1 MKMYDL
7 RSDTFTKPTEA
18 MRKAMYNAEVGDD
31 VYGEDPTAEKL
42 QRMAEEITG
51 KEQSLIVSS
60 GCMGNL
66 IPLMLKGGRGMEVL
80 TSGYSHI
87 VNHEIGAVASLS
99 GTLPVII
106 PSDYGRMKAEEIEK
120 HIHGYAY
127 DMSESAINETENTT
141 SGIVYPIDELKRIKA
156 LADSHS
162 LWVHMDGARIF
173 NAAVETGISVRE
185 YAETASDITFCLSK
199 GLGCPAFSILSGDR
213 DFIEKAKRVRKL
225 LGGGMRQ
232 IGIFAAAGI
241 YALEN
246 NIARL
251 KDDHEHRAA
260 ISEALEKT
268 GWADIAI
275 SSTNMIFFNS
285 SYPMDNIVRTFREKG
300 VLFLKE
306 GEMGRIVLSLNISD
320 EDTDAIVRIIES
332 TSAEEFL

>member
-1 MKMYDL
+1 MYDL

-18 MRKAMYNAEVGDD
+18 MRKAMYSAEVGDD
-31 VYGEDPTAEKL
+31 VYGEDPTVERL

-51 KEQSLIVSS
+51 KERSLVVSS

-66 IPLMLKGGRGMEVL
+66 IPLMIKGGKGMEVL

-87 VNHEIGAVASLS
+87 VNHEIGAVSSLG

-106 PSDYGRMKAEEIEK
+106 PSDHGIMKADEIAK

-127 DMSESAINETENTT
+127 DMSESAIIETENTT
-141 SGIVYPIDELKRIKA
+141 SGIVYPIDELRSIRK
-156 LADSHS
+156 LADSNN

-173 NAAVETGISVRE
+173 NASVESGISVRE

-199 GLGCPAFSILSGDR
+199 GLGCPAFSILSGDK
-213 DFIEKAKRVRKL
+213 DFIEKAKRLRKL

-232 IGIFAAAGI
+232 IGILAAAGI

-246 NIARL
+246 NVARL

-260 ISEALEKT
+260 ISEALAGT
-268 GWADIAI
+268 SWADIEI
-275 SSTNMIFFNS
+275 SATNMIFFRSDYN
-285 SYPMDNIVRTFREKG
+285 MDSIVAAFRRKG

-306 GEMGRIVLSLNISD
+306 GDMGRIVLSLNISD
-320 EDTDAIVRIIES
+320 EDTKEIVKIIENMDP
-332 TSAEEFL
+332 EEFV

>member
-1 MKMYDL
+1 MYDL

-18 MRKAMYNAEVGDD
+18 MRKAMYSAEVGDD
-31 VYGEDPTAEKL
+31 VYGEDQTVERL

-51 KEQSLIVSS
+51 KERSLVVSS

-66 IPLMLKGGRGMEVL
+66 IPLMIKGGKGMEVL

-87 VNHEIGAVASLS
+87 VNHEIGAVSSLG

-106 PSDYGRMKAEEIEK
+106 PSDHGIMKADEIAK

-127 DMSESAINETENTT
+127 DMSESAIIETENTT
-141 SGIVYPIDELKRIKA
+141 SGIVYPIDELRSIRK
-156 LADSHS
+156 LADSNN

-173 NAAVETGISVRE
+173 NASVESGISVRE

-199 GLGCPAFSILSGDR
+199 GLGCPAFSILSGDK
-213 DFIEKAKRVRKL
+213 DFIEKAKRLRKL

-232 IGIFAAAGI
+232 IGILAAAGI

-246 NIARL
+246 NVARL

-260 ISEALEKT
+260 ISEALART
-268 GWADIAI
+268 DWADIEI
-275 SSTNMIFFNS
+275 SATNMIFFRS
-285 SYPMDNIVRTFREKG
+285 DYDMDSIVAAFRRKG

-306 GEMGRIVLSLNISD
+306 GDMGRIVLSLNISD
-320 EDTDAIVRIIES
+320 EDTKEIVKIIENMDP
-332 TSAEEFL
+332 EEFV

>member
-1 MKMYDL
+1 MYDL
-7 RSDTFTKPTEA
+7 RSDTFTKPSEA
-18 MRKAMYNAEVGDD
+18 MRKAMYSAEVGDD

-51 KEQSLIVSS
+51 KERSLIVSS
-60 GCMGNL
+60 GW
-66 IPLMLKGGRGMEVL
+66 EVL

-99 GTLPVII
+99 GTLPVIV
-106 PSDYGRMKAEEIEK
+106 PSEYGIMKAEEIAK

-127 DMSESAINETENTT
+127 DMSQTAIIETENTT
-141 SGIVYPIDELKRIKA
+141 SGIVYPIDELRKIKEI
-156 LADSHS
+156 ADSHS

-173 NAAVETGISVRE
+173 NASVETGISVRE

-213 DFIEKAKRVRKL
+213 EFIEKAKRVRKL

-232 IGIFAAAGI
+232 IGILAAAGI

-246 NIARL
+246 NIQRL
-251 KDDHEHRAA
+251 KDDHEHRER
-260 ISEALEKT
+260 ISSALEKT
-268 GWADIAI
+268 GWADMKI
-275 SSTNMIFFNS
+275 SSTNMIFFS
-285 SYPMDNIVRTFREKG
+285 SEYDMDRIVSAFREKG

-306 GEMGRIVLSLNISD
+306 GDMGRIVLSMNISD
-320 EDTDAIVRIIES
+320 EDTDAIVKIIGS
-332 TSAEEFL
+332 MDAREFS

>member
-1 MKMYDL
+1 MYDL
-7 RSDTFTKPTEA
+7 RSDTFTKPTDA
-18 MRKAMYNAEVGDD
+18 MRKAMYSAEVGDD
-31 VYGEDPTAEKL
+31 VYGEDPTVERL

-51 KEQSLIVSS
+51 KERSLVVSS

-66 IPLMLKGGRGMEVL
+66 IPLMIKGGKGMEVL

-87 VNHEIGAVASLS
+87 VNHEIGAVSSLG

-106 PSDYGRMKAEEIEK
+106 PSDHGIMKADEIAK

-127 DMSESAINETENTT
+127 DMSESAIIETENTT
-141 SGIVYPIDELKRIKA
+141 SGIVYPIDELRSIRK
-156 LADSHS
+156 LADSNN

-173 NAAVETGISVRE
+173 NASVESGISVRE

-199 GLGCPAFSILSGDR
+199 GLGCPAFSILSGDK
-213 DFIEKAKRVRKL
+213 DFIEKAKRLRKL

-232 IGIFAAAGI
+232 IGILAAAGI

-246 NIARL
+246 NVARL

-260 ISEALEKT
+260 ISEALAGT
-268 GWADIAI
+268 SWADIEI
-275 SSTNMIFFNS
+275 SATNMIFFRSDYN
-285 SYPMDNIVRTFREKG
+285 MDSIVAAFRRKG

-306 GEMGRIVLSLNISD
+306 GDMGRIVLSLNISD
-320 EDTDAIVRIIES
+320 EDTKEIVKIIENMDP
-332 TSAEEFL
+332 EEFV

>member
-1 MKMYDL
+1 MYDL

-18 MRKAMYNAEVGDD
+18 MRKVMYSAEVGDD
-31 VYGEDPTAEKL
+31 VYGEDPTVERL

-51 KEQSLIVSS
+51 KERSLVVSS

-66 IPLMLKGGRGMEVL
+66 IPLMIKGGKGMEVL

-87 VNHEIGAVASLS
+87 VNHEIGAVSSLG

-106 PSDYGRMKAEEIEK
+106 PSDHGIMKADEIAK

-127 DMSESAINETENTT
+127 DMSESAIIETENTT
-141 SGIVYPIDELKRIKA
+141 SGIVYPIDELRSIRK
-156 LADSHS
+156 LADSNN

-173 NAAVETGISVRE
+173 NASVESGISVRE

-199 GLGCPAFSILSGDR
+199 GLGCPAFSILSGDK
-213 DFIEKAKRVRKL
+213 DFIEKAKRLRKL

-232 IGIFAAAGI
+232 IGILAAAGI

-246 NIARL
+246 NVARL

-260 ISEALEKT
+260 ISEALART
-268 GWADIAI
+268 SWADIEI
-275 SSTNMIFFNS
+275 SATNMIFFRSDYN
-285 SYPMDNIVRTFREKG
+285 MDSIVAAFRRKG

-306 GEMGRIVLSLNISD
+306 GDMGRIVLSLNISD
-320 EDTDAIVRIIES
+320 EDTKEIVKIIENMDP
-332 TSAEEFL
+332 EEFV

>member
-1 MKMYDL
+1 MYDL

-18 MRKAMYNAEVGDD
+18 MRKAMYSAEVGDD
-31 VYGEDPTAEKL
+31 VYGEDPTVERL

-51 KEQSLIVSS
+51 KERSLVVSS

-66 IPLMLKGGRGMEVL
+66 IPLMIKGGKGMEVL

-87 VNHEIGAVASLS
+87 VNHEIGAVSSLG

-106 PSDYGRMKAEEIEK
+106 PSDHGIMKADEIAK

-127 DMSESAINETENTT
+127 DMSESAIIETENTT
-141 SGIVYPIDELKRIKA
+141 SGIVYPIDELRSIRK
-156 LADSHS
+156 LADSNN
-162 LWVHMDGARIF
+162 LWVHMDGARVF
-173 NAAVETGISVRE
+173 NASVESGISVRE

-199 GLGCPAFSILSGDR
+199 GLGCPAFSILSGDK
-213 DFIEKAKRVRKL
+213 DFIEKAKRLRKL

-232 IGIFAAAGI
+232 IGILAAAGI

-246 NIARL
+246 NVARL

-260 ISEALEKT
+260 ISEALART
-268 GWADIAI
+268 SWADIEI
-275 SSTNMIFFNS
+275 SATNMIFFRSDYN
-285 SYPMDNIVRTFREKG
+285 MDSIVTAFRRKG

-306 GEMGRIVLSLNISD
+306 GDMGRIVLSLNISD
-320 EDTDAIVRIIES
+320 KDTKEIVKIIENMDP
-332 TSAEEFL
+332 EEFV

>member
-1 MKMYDL
+1 MYDL

-18 MRKAMYNAEVGDD
+18 MRKAMYSAEVGDD
-31 VYGEDPTAEKL
+31 VYGEDPTVERL

-51 KEQSLIVSS
+51 KERSLVVSS

-66 IPLMLKGGRGMEVL
+66 IPLMIKGGKGMEVL

-87 VNHEIGAVASLS
+87 VNHEIGAVSSLG

-106 PSDYGRMKAEEIEK
+106 PSDHGIMKADEIAK

-127 DMSESAINETENTT
+127 DMSESAIIETENTT
-141 SGIVYPIDELKRIKA
+141 SGIVYPIDELRSIRK
-156 LADSHS
+156 LADSNN

-173 NAAVETGISVRE
+173 NASVESGISVRE

-199 GLGCPAFSILSGDR
+199 GLGCPAFSILSGDK
-213 DFIEKAKRVRKL
+213 DFIEKAKRLRKL

-232 IGIFAAAGI
+232 IGILAAAGI

-246 NIARL
+246 NVARL

-260 ISEALEKT
+260 ISEALART
-268 GWADIAI
+268 SWADIEI
-275 SSTNMIFFNS
+275 SATNMIFFRSDYN
-285 SYPMDNIVRTFREKG
+285 MDSIVAAFRRKG

-306 GEMGRIVLSLNISD
+306 GDMGRIVLSLNISD
-320 EDTDAIVRIIES
+320 EDTREIVKIIENMDP
-332 TSAEEFL
+332 EEFV